1 MNGDRYR
8 RRQVQTYTLND
19 GDRFIET
26 GIEGKRYKQRQV
38 QTETGTNEDRNIL
51 TVRKIMGNG
60 TDEDWNR
67 HNYNQLLYRS
77 NKEYMSI
84 CS

>member
-26 GIEGKRYKQRQV
+26 GIEGKRYERRQV

-60 TDEDWNR
+60 TDIITIS
-67 HNYNQLLYRS
+67 YRS
-77 NKEYMSI
+77 TKAYMSI
-84 CS
+84 LYVE